1 MGNNNNPQRRNK
13 TNQDSVVSELKALGP
28 QNPTFEPMGNNNNP
42 QRRNKTNQDSVV
54 SELKALGPQTPEFE
68 PMGNNNN
75 PQRHNKT
82 NQDSVVSELK
92 ALGPQTPDF
101 EPMANNNNPQRHNK
115 TNQDSVVSEL
125 KALGPQTPEFEPMAN
140 NNNPQRR
147 NKTDQDSVVSELK
160 ALGPQTP
167 EFEPM
172 ANNNNPQRRNKT
184 DQDSVVVEPKTPK
197 RTHSLYQKR
206 YILEDLKK
214 YLIDFRKASGN
225 MKKDRTAS
233 EQDLEILYKYYMQE
247 DVDLQAVKNAV
258 NSFKQWSRIR
268 NTKTAKNY
276 NGSKSNQNNKAL
288 DTAVQE
294 IFDGILNYS
303 PTIEKPTY
311 IPRKTIKGGK
321 RKSNRMTRR
330 R

>member
-1 MGNNNNPQRRNK
+1 MNNNNNPTRKADNLPTVVDDLEVVGPK
-13 TNQDSVVSELKALGP
+13 TPDIGL
-28 QNPTFEPMGNNNNP
+28 MNNNNP
-42 QRRNKTNQDSVV
+42 TRRES
-54 SELKALGPQTPEFE
+54 
-68 PMGNNNN
+68 GN
-75 PQRHNKT
+75 
-82 NQDSVVSELK
+82 DGLVLSS
-92 ALGPQTPDF
+92 
-101 EPMANNNNPQRHNK
+101 
-115 TNQDSVVSEL
+115 
-125 KALGPQTPEFEPMAN
+125 
-140 NNNPQRR
+140 
-147 NKTDQDSVVSELK
+147 TDGVKIPVK
-160 ALGPQTP
+160 
-167 EFEPM
+167 
-172 ANNNNPQRRNKT
+172 
-184 DQDSVVVEPKTPK
+184 K
-197 RTHSLYQKR
+197 RSHALYQKQ
-206 YILEDLKK
+206 YNLDDLKK

-247 DVDLQAVKNAV
+247 DVDLQVVKNAI

-276 NGSKSNQNNKAL
+276 NASKSNQDNKAL

-311 IPRKTIKGGK
+311 IPRKTVKGGK